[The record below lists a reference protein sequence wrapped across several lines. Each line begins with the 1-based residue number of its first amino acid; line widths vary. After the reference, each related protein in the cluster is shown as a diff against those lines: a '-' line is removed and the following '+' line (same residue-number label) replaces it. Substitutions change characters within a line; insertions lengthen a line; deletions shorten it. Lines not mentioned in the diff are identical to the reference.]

1 MDMDAK
7 KKEAP
12 EERRIRELSHLDFGK
27 TLGELGCF
35 LNYEPQKLFP
45 PTDRQL
51 AALEEAGIFIPE
63 GITNKDASAM
73 LGRIGVWE
81 IALGPDQS
89 IVDLATE
96 LGTQYSAFTSGEDL
110 IASIIA
116 QASDRERA
124 ALYCYGVSCSMRG
137 SRFSNMFADPQ
148 VSLFIGFSDMVA
160 ADPSL
165 QKSLA
170 DRSPEDYAEPRK
182 GTKIYKA
189 AAAYLAGGG
198 SV

>member
-1 MDMDAK
+1 MSMITIK
-7 KKEAP
+7 KTTP
-12 EERRIRELSHLDFGK
+12 EGRQIGELSRLDFGK
-27 TLGELGCF
+27 PLGELGCF
-35 LNYEPQKLFP
+35 LNFESGRLRP
-45 PTDRQL
+45 PTDAQR
-51 AALEEAGIFIPE
+51 ALLDRDGVVVPE
-63 GITNKDASAM
+63 GATDYDASTM
-73 LGRIGVWE
+73 ICRIGAWDVQP
-81 IALGPDQS
+81 LPDPDA
-89 IVDLATE
+89 VAMAET
-96 LGTQYSAFTSGEDL
+96 LGTKFSAFTGASDL
-110 IASIIA
+110 LRRMVE
-116 QASDRERA
+116 QASDRDRA